1 MASELITFLNG
12 FSALALVCISI
23 FLFILYI
30 VRSIKAKTNIQLA
43 GIFLFVAIALGW
55 MGISITYLSVVI
67 YGYNLPWVKDIISY
81 FSYSTIPIGALAV
94 VHVSW
99 DVAGAPKNK
108 RKVEL
113 VFLIYSIVYYIV
125 LYATFSQAIISPD
138 VPVGEIYDD
147 WVSPTSF
154 LYYLLWGEVG
164 LASII
169 AAIGWQK
176 FESDAAGDLRKRG
189 FFLLMTSGIIGISI
203 LLDTVIFMDWAVNF
217 LWIPRA
223 AMIIG
228 VIFVY
233 LGFKPSKTA

>member
-55 MGISITYLSVVI
+55 MGISITYLTVVI

-113 VFLIYSIVYYIV
+113 IFLIYSIVYYIV

-147 WVSPTSF
+147 WVSPTSI